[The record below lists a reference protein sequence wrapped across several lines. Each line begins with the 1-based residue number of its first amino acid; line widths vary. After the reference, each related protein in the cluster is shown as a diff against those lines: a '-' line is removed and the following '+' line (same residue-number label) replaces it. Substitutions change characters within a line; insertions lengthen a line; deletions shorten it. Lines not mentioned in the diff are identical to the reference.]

1 MLYSKIEG
9 AGNTKKLVIIHGFLG
24 MSDNWKSMAI
34 KWAEIGFEVHS
45 VDLRNHGR
53 SFHSEDFSYEIMA
66 NDLKEYFD
74 FHQLN
79 QAAVL
84 GHSMGGKTAMLFAT
98 LYPELVKKL
107 IIADIAP
114 KYYPQ
119 HHQNILKGLNAID
132 FKNIS
137 NRNEVESI
145 LAQYIA
151 EAGTRQFLMKNL
163 YWVTPEQLGFRFN
176 LKVLTDKIE
185 EIGKALPYENQFN
198 GTTLFL
204 RGELSL
210 YIIDEDW
217 HTVKHHFPNATLK
230 TIPSAGH
237 WLHAENPAVFYQEC
251 VSFLLE

>member
-9 AGNTKKLVIIHGFLG
+9 AGNAKKLVIIHGFLG

-74 FHQLN
+74 FHQIK

-98 LYPELVKKL
+98 LYPELVNRL
-107 IIADIAP
+107 LIADIAP

-119 HHQNILKGLNAID
+119 HHQNILKGLNAIH
-132 FKNIS
+132 FENITS
-137 NRNEVESI
+137 RNEVEAI

-176 LKVLTDKIE
+176 LKVLTEKIE
-185 EIGKALPYENQFN
+185 EIGKALPHENQYH
-198 GTTLFL
+198 GPALFL

-217 HTVKHHFPNATLK
+217 HTVKHHFPKATLT

-237 WLHAENPAVFYQEC
+237 WLHAENPTVFYQEC
-251 VSFLLE
+251 NSFLLA